1 MAAAEALQI
10 LVVDDEAG
18 IRRLI
23 EKELGGQHRWVV
35 TADSVETGLRAFKGA
50 SFDAVLL
57 DMRLPDGS
65 GLELLEHFQDLA
77 PEVQVIVITGHA
89 DVDNAV
95 QAMKRGA
102 YDYVTKPF
110 ELDRLELLLERACQR
125 TLLQRENRALRH
137 AQSELPPRQLVG
149 QSARLDE
156 VRFLLGKVAPT
167 DVPVLLTGESG
178 TGKTLVAQCLHDLSA
193 RSGRPCITKNCGAF
207 QKDLIRSELFGHR
220 RGAFTGAHESSE
232 GLLTFANKGTLFL
245 DEIGEVPLEVQSAL
259 LRVIETRTFRRVGDR
274 DEQNVDV
281 RLVFATNRHLQ
292 EEVEAG
298 RFSEALYHRIN
309 VFNIPLPPLRERKE
323 DIPAMV
329 EFFLARMATG
339 DTEARVSDRAM
350 QCLLA
355 YDWPGNVRELQNVLE
370 RGLILS
376 DAGVVTEACLP
387 FELNRPGLEGRDD
400 APFLPLE
407 EIERQHIQAVLRHV
421 GDSRTKAA
429 KILGIGRKT
438 LYRKLKG

>member
-1 MAAAEALQI
+1 MTAAEVLQV
-10 LVVDDEAG
+10 LVVDDEEG

-23 EKELGGQHRWVV
+23 EKELGDERRRIT
-35 TADSVETGLRAFKGA
+35 TADSVQTGLAAFKKA
-50 SFDAVLL
+50 SFDGVLL

-65 GLELLEHFQDLA
+65 GLDLLEHFQDLD

-95 QAMKRGA
+95 QAMKGGA

-110 ELDRLELLLERACQR
+110 ELDHLELLLERACQR
-125 TLLQRENRALRH
+125 TLLQREIRTLRH
-137 AQSELPPRQLVG
+137 AQAEQPPRQLVG
-149 QSARLDE
+149 RSPRMDE

-178 TGKTLVAQCLHDLSA
+178 TGKTLVAQYLHDLSA
-193 RSGRPCITKNCGAF
+193 RSGHPCITKNCGAF

-220 RGAFTGAHESSE
+220 RGAFTGAHEASE
-232 GLLTFANKGTLFL
+232 GLLSFANKGTLFL
-245 DEIGEVPLEVQSAL
+245 DEIGEVPMEVQSAL
-259 LRVIETRTFRRVGDR
+259 LRVIETKTFRRVGDR
-274 DEQNVDV
+274 DEQHVDV
-281 RLVFATNRHLQ
+281 RLVFATNRNLQ
-292 EEVEAG
+292 AAVEAG
-298 RFSEALYHRIN
+298 RFSQALYHRIN

-329 EFFLARMATG
+329 AFFLGRMASG
-339 DTEARVSDRAM
+339 DTEARVSDRAL
-350 QCLLA
+350 QCLMA

-376 DAGVVTEACLP
+376 DSGVVTEECLP
-387 FELNRPGLEGRDD
+387 QELNRTGIATNDA
-400 APFLPLE
+400 APFLPLR
-407 EIERQHIQAVLRHV
+407 EIERQHIQAVLRYV

-438 LYRKLKG
+438 LYRKLNA

>member
-1 MAAAEALQI
+1 MTVTEALHI

-18 IRRLI
+18 IRRLL
-23 EKELGGQHRWVV
+23 EKELGDERRWVI
-35 TADSVETGLRAFKGA
+35 TAGSVESGLRAFKDA

-95 QAMKRGA
+95 EAMKRGA

-110 ELDRLELLLERACQR
+110 ELDRLELLLEKACQR

-149 QSARLDE
+149 HSARMDE

-193 RSGRPCITKNCGAF
+193 RSGQPCITKNCGAF

-245 DEIGEVPLEVQSAL
+245 DEIGEVPMEVQSAL

-292 EEVEAG
+292 QEVEAG
-298 RFSEALYHRIN
+298 SFSQALYHRIN
-309 VFNIPLPPLRERKE
+309 VFNIPLPALRERKE

-339 DTEARVSDRAM
+339 EVHPRVSDRAM
-350 QCLLA
+350 QCLMA

-376 DAGVVTEACLP
+376 DSGVVTEACLP
-387 FELNRPGLEGRDD
+387 LELNPSGMQIADGS
-400 APFLPLE
+400 PFLPLRE
-407 EIERQHIQAVLRHV
+407 VERQHIQAVLRHV
-421 GDSRTKAA
+421 GESRTEAA
-429 KILGIGRKT
+429 RILGIGRKT
-438 LYRKLKG
+438 LYRKLNS